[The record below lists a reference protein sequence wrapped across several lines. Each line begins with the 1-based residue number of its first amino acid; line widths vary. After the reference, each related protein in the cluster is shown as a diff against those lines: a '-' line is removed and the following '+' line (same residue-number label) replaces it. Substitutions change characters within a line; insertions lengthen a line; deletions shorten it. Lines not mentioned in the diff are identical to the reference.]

1 MNEVQQTEITC
12 VKIMVKI
19 EIHKIIIII
28 IIIIERVLLKCR

>member
-28 IIIIERVLLKCR
+28 IIIERVLLKCR